1 MNMIKDFQ
9 LYGERCS
16 GTNYFHGLFQILTEL
31 PGRETYIQK
40 YGWKHFFFHQKYMD
54 RVKNQG
60 DDILFI
66 GLARDPYDWLHSL
79 FNKKYH
85 VPVINRENMKS
96 FLLNEYWST
105 HKVQPNEKPETEIME
120 DRNLNE
126 QRFKNIFEARAIKC
140 EYLVEGLKNTAKHS
154 HFVNYT
160 NWLTDTKAETKKI
173 CDKFDI
179 NFNGEKEL
187 PGQRETRCF
196 NIDPEIKKIIDDNL
210 DWETENKMGFSQ
222 IAD

>member
-1 MNMIKDFQ
+1 
-9 LYGERCS
+9 
-16 GTNYFHGLFQILTEL
+16 
-31 PGRETYIQK
+31 
-40 YGWKHFFFHQKYMD
+40 
-54 RVKNQG
+54 
-60 DDILFI
+60 
-66 GLARDPYDWLHSL
+66 
-79 FNKKYH
+79 
-85 VPVINRENMKS
+85 MKS

-187 PGQRETRCF
+187 PGQRETRFF

-222 IAD
+222 RAD